1 MFSELLNTLVHSSDK
16 VGGHEVHVEFVVIFV
31 VAFPEGVML
40 FDLRGDEGPEVFD
53 GFIFVVVGVKS
64 LPGIH
69 IHGEFGNI
77 TPGIGGFSLFGGL
90 GSGGGL
96 SLLFLFLLFGLL
108 FLFFWLLVLVSS
120 FARDFSKFFSIELSL
135 LL

>member
-31 VAFPEGVML
+31 VALPEGVML

-77 TPGIGGFSLFGGL
+77 SPGISGFSLFGGL
-90 GSGGGL
+90 GSGGRLG
-96 SLLFLFLLFGLL
+96 LLFLFLLFGLL
-108 FLFFWLLVLVSS
+108 FFLFRLLVLVSS
-120 FARDFSKFFSIELSL
+120 FARDFSEFFCIELSL
-135 LL
+135 LF